1 MTSTLEEL
9 AYKTVVETIGTKVT
23 DVKEGKFYEMIEK
36 DGINL
41 LDLGKCIKIDCECP
55 SFFNDGMGH
64 ISFTFEKNN
73 DNKLLWNSLCGQTI
87 FGEFINIIEYKPENT

>member
-9 AYKTVVETIGTKVT
+9 AYKTIVETIGTKVT
-23 DVKEGKFYEMIEK
+23 DVKEGKFYKMIEK

-41 LDLGKCIKIDCECP
+41 LDLGKCIIIDCECP
-55 SFFNDGMGH
+55 SYFNDGMGY
-64 ISFTFEKNN
+64 ITFRFEKNN
-73 DNKLLWNSLCGQTI
+73 DNNLLWNSLCGHTI